1 LIDLICLTL
10 MSTVKIVHTDTL
22 VAKMCRGKGL
32 VGNML
37 TRLKNIFNSKKAVKK
52 AGKTVSKVSEKD
64 QATAKGE
71 PYVRVVNVDLNE
83 ENPSDGFFELEW
95 NKIFVDK
102 LRENGYSG
110 TTEEE
115 IVDSWF
121 TQLCRNIGDADDY

>member
-1 LIDLICLTL
+1 
-10 MSTVKIVHTDTL
+10 
-22 VAKMCRGKGL
+22 
-32 VGNML
+32 ML